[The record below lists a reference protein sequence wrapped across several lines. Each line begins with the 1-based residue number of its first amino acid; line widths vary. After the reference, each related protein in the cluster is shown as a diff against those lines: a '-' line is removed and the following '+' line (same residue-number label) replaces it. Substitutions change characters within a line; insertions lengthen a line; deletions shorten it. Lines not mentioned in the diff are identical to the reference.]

1 MRPLALCFSL
11 LSLLG
16 QDSANPARTN
26 PDKPVAT
33 EAKPEAARRTELNL
47 LGQADT
53 ASGESRRNENV
64 QFNLID
70 NNAQKELNIRLGT
83 TATFTPV
90 FDPERN
96 YFASEYGTSPSVSLH
111 TPVSNNR
118 RIHGQLYY
126 RHLNSLT
133 TARSFFQVGGVKP
146 ARENDYGFGLSLPAG
161 KSTFFQ
167 IEGNQRRLRGIVNG
181 NALIPLASERTP
193 LTTNPAETAFIAR
206 LLSAYPAVNPNRT
219 DIDPRMLNTNAP
231 QSINGDTASLKVDR
245 LLTAKA
251 RFSANYQFVRQ
262 QVLAFQF
269 VRGQNPNTTTGS
281 HRLRFTYTQQL
292 NPNAT
297 LDLSAGA
304 DRTRILIVPENNNL
318 GPAIFISGGAF
329 TSLNSQ
335 TILPVDRA
343 QNDYRTGAR
352 LRLIRGRH
360 NFTLGGDTLRRQL
373 NGYDSD
379 NHLGTFS
386 FRANFGNDA
395 ITNLRLGRAT
405 TYFRSLGEI
414 RRGFRSLEFGSY
426 FGDTFRASPRLTLS
440 AGVRWRPLLRPVEV
454 NRLTEVPY
462 ASDWN
467 NFGPTAGFALRLRYG
482 TLRGG
487 YAIHHGEIFQ
497 ATYQQLRFNPPLNA
511 KYILND
517 PDLLNPLSRLP
528 TGVPRA
534 VRYAVA
540 PDLVA
545 PYSQQYQ
552 LFWELPL
559 SRTWKLQ
566 AGYLGS
572 RANKLFVHWYENRG
586 RLTPGA
592 TTATINDR
600 RPDPRYLDVRT
611 VVNSARAYFD
621 AGRVTLTSQAWR
633 GLNLELGYWLSK
645 NIDTGADFT
654 STAYDMDSFRGIS
667 QTEFNVNRDLR
678 GLGRFDQPHAFL
690 SRFTYA
696 LPGWKLTRQWQLGG
710 VVLMKSG
717 TPFTVVSGSD
727 ALPFGNVDGSS
738 SDRVDILA
746 PGILGRTIGNPDISR
761 QSLPRNAF
769 APSGIVPGNLGRNTF
784 RRGGIYNVNASLERA
799 FRLRA
804 ESEVRFRVE
813 SVNALNTPQ
822 FAEPGT
828 SWVDPNFGA
837 ITNTLNEGRTFRLQ
851 LALRW

>member
-1 MRPLALCFSL
+1 MRPLSLCLCL
-11 LSLLG
+11 LAGLANG
-16 QDSANPARTN
+16 QEKPPPVPETKPAET
-26 PDKPVAT
+26 K
-33 EAKPEAARRTELNL
+33 AADNRRTELNL

-83 TATFTPV
+83 TATFTPQ

-96 YFASEYGTSPSVSLH
+96 YFSSEYGTSPSASLH
-111 TPVSNNR
+111 TPLAAVR
-118 RIHGQLYY
+118 RIRGQLYY

-133 TARSFFQVGGVKP
+133 SARSFFQVGGVQP
-146 ARENDYGFGLSLPAG
+146 ARENDYGFGVSLPLG
-161 KSTFFQ
+161 TRTFLQ
-167 IEGNQRRLRGIVNG
+167 LEGNQRRLRGVVNG
-181 NALIPLASERTP
+181 NIQIPLATERTP
-193 LTTNPAETAFIAR
+193 LTTNPAETAFVSRI
-206 LLSAYPAVNPNRT
+206 LSAYPSANPNRT
-219 DIDPRMLNTNAP
+219 DIDPRMLNTNAG
-231 QSINGDTASLKVDR
+231 QSVDGDTAGIKLDR
-245 LLTAKA
+245 ILTAKS
-251 RFSANYQFVRQ
+251 RLTANYQFVRQ

-269 VRGQNPNTTTGS
+269 VRGQNPNTTTGA
-281 HRLRFTYTQQL
+281 HRMRLTQSYAFS
-292 NPNAT
+292 PTTT
-297 LDLSAGA
+297 LDVSAGA
-304 DRTRILIVPENNNL
+304 DRTHILIVPENNNL
-318 GPAIFISGGAF
+318 GPAIFISGGAL
-329 TSLNSQ
+329 TSINSN

-343 QNDYRTGAR
+343 QNDYRGGAR
-352 LRLIRGRH
+352 LRLVRGRH
-360 NFTLGGDTLRRQL
+360 TFTLGTDLLRRQL

-395 ITNLRLGRAT
+395 ITNLRLGKAT

-414 RRGFRSLEFGSY
+414 RRGFRSLEFTSY
-426 FGDTFRASPRLTLS
+426 FGDTWRASTRLNLTAS
-440 AGVRWRPLLRPVEV
+440 VRWRPLLRPAEV
-454 NRLTEVPY
+454 NRYTTIPY

-467 NFGPTAGFALRLRYG
+467 NLGPTLAFAYRLRHG
-482 TLRGG
+482 VLRGG

-511 KYILND
+511 KYIIND
-517 PDLLNPLSRLP
+517 PDLLNPLNKLVP
-528 TGVPRA
+528 GVPRA
-534 VRYAVA
+534 VLYAVA

-559 SRTWKLQ
+559 SRTWTLQ

-572 RANKLFVHWYENRG
+572 RARKLLVHWYENRA
-586 RLTPGA
+586 RLEAGA

-600 RPDPRYLDVRT
+600 RPDSRYLDVRT

-621 AGRVTLTSQAWR
+621 AGRLTLTSRNWR
-633 GLNLELGYWLSK
+633 GLNLELSYWLSK

-667 QTEFNVNRDLR
+667 QTQFNVNRDLR

-696 LPGWKLTRQWQLGG
+696 IPGRQRALRDWQFGSVIL
-710 VVLMKSG
+710 LKSG

-727 ALPFGNVDGSS
+727 ALPFGNADGSS
-738 SDRVDILA
+738 GDRVDILA
-746 PGILGRTIGNPDISR
+746 PGILGRTIGNPDTAR
-761 QSLPRNAF
+761 QSLPRGAF
-769 APSGIVPGNLGRNTF
+769 APTGIVPGNIGRNTF
-784 RRGGIYNVNASLERA
+784 RRGGIYNVNASLERM
-799 FRLRA
+799 FRMRS
-804 ESEVRFRVE
+804 ESELSFRVE

-837 ITNTLNEGRTFRLQ
+837 ITNTLNEGRTFRFQ
-851 LALRW
+851 LGLRW